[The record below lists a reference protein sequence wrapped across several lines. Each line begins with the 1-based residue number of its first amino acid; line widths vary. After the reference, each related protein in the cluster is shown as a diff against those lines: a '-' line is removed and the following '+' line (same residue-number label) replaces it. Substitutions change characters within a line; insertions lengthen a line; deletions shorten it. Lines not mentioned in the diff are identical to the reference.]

1 MELATSNRT
10 LTSLYTKA
18 KSKKKSV
25 KAESVKPVEQFI
37 APFCTNKAGEKSPKT
52 DLQLLL
58 NASCDCV

>member
-1 MELATSNRT
+1 MQQNSSNRT
-10 LTSLYTKA
+10 STILYTKA
-18 KSKKKSV
+18 KSKKKFVIAKSV
-25 KAESVKPVEQFI
+25 NPLEQFI